1 MSTSDTKA
9 PNLGGAGRQ
18 RPLSPHLEIYRFTWT
33 MASSIVHRI
42 TGIALYAGTIL
53 LAAWLLSAASGK
65 GPYDTAQWLFGSF
78 LGRIVLFGYTWA
90 LIHHLLGGVR
100 HLIWDTGAAFE
111 RGPRMALAKWNFI
124 LSVIL
129 TLVIWII
136 GYAVR

>member
-9 PNLGGAGRQ
+9 PNLGGAVRQ

-100 HLIWDTGAAFE
+100 HLIWDTGAGFSTNA
-111 RGPRMALAKWNFI
+111 RMALAKWNFI

>member
-1 MSTSDTKA
+1 MSTTDTKA
-9 PNLGGAGRQ
+9 PNLGATGRQ

-65 GPYDTAQWLFGSF
+65 PSYDTAQWLFGSF

-90 LIHHLLGGVR
+90 LIHHLLGGIR
-100 HLIWDTGAAFE
+100 HLIWDTGAGFE

>member
-1 MSTSDTKA
+1 MSTTDTKA
-9 PNLGGAGRQ
+9 PGRQ

-42 TGIALYAGTIL
+42 TGIALYVGTIL

-65 GPYDTAQWLFGSF
+65 ASYDTAQWLFGSF
-78 LGRIVLFGYTWA
+78 LGRIVLLGYTWA

-100 HLIWDTGAAFE
+100 HLIWDTGAGFSATS
-111 RGPRMALAKWNFI
+111 RMALAKWNFI

>member
-1 MSTSDTKA
+1 MSTTDTKA
-9 PNLGGAGRQ
+9 PNLGATGRQ

-65 GPYDTAQWLFGSF
+65 PSYDTAQWLFGSF

-100 HLIWDTGAAFE
+100 HLIWDTGAGFE
-111 RGPRMALAKWNFI
+111 LGPRMALAKWNFI